1 MPFGFTRQSE
11 IDTKRYEELKASVSA
26 YIAEDDNVDKLT
38 SDLRR
43 VITDLKAEAQANVDK
58 LAGVEGQL

>member
-1 MPFGFTRQSE
+1 MPFGFTRQGE
-11 IDTKRYEELKASVSA
+11 IDAKRYEELKASISA

-38 SDLRR
+38 SDLRQ
-43 VITDLKAEAQANVDK
+43 VIADLKAEAQAAVDK

>member
-11 IDTKRYEELKASVSA
+11 IDTKRYEELKASISA

-38 SDLRR
+38 SDIRR
-43 VITDLKAEAQANVDK
+43 VITDLKEEAQASVDK